1 MTDLLAI
8 IREQP
13 GEFVRSLLFVLLA
26 LPVGYLLIVGLALA
40 WGPQ

>member
-1 MTDLLAI
+1 MTALLAI

-13 GEFVRSLLFVLLA
+13 GEFVGSLLFVLLA
-26 LPVGYLLIVGLALA
+26 LPVAYLLIVGLALA